1 MARWRIHT
9 MAYGAPQVLEAAQA
23 AAANLGFGVTQVDPS
38 GGRLLL
44 ALARPFGMPA
54 WPVEAA
60 VIDSGLGSTS
70 LRVSWDAPATLPW
83 LPPSPRRR
91 VGRLQRLTDAYLRS
105 GEFD

>member
-1 MARWRIHT
+1 MAHWRIQT
-9 MAYGAPQVLEAAQA
+9 LAYEAPQVLEAALA

-44 ALARPFGMPA
+44 ALTRPFGMPA

-70 LRVSWDAPATLPW
+70 LRVSWDAPAAVPW

-91 VGRLQRLTDAYLRS
+91 VGRLQRLTDAYLQS

>member
-1 MARWRIHT
+1 MAQWRIQAL
-9 MAYGAPQVLEAAQA
+9 AYGAPQVLEAALA
-23 AAANLGFGVTQVDPS
+23 AAANLGFGITQVDSS
-38 GGRLLL
+38 GGHLLL
-44 ALARPFGMPA
+44 TLARPFGMPS

-91 VGRLQRLTDAYLRS
+91 VGRLQRLTDAYLQS